1 MSDNKNT
8 VKGVDLKKKYK
19 KQGPSKEIWGRLRK
33 NKGAVVGF
41 VIISAII
48 LMSILSGFIYDYETE
63 IINQNIQER
72 LQSPSAEHWFG
83 TDELGRDIFARI
95 VYGSRTSL
103 SIGFVT
109 VAFALVVGGT
119 FGAIAGYFGGRIDN
133 IIMRLMDIFLAIPGT
148 LFAITIVAALGTST
162 INLVIAL
169 SISSVP
175 RFARILRSSVM
186 VVRDVEFI
194 EAAKAI
200 GANNWRIIT
209 QHVIPNSLAPVI
221 VQTTLTVATI
231 ILTIAGLSFLGLGVS
246 APQPEWGAML
256 SSARTYMRE
265 YAYMTL
271 FPGLAIM
278 ITILSL
284 NLLGDGLR
292 DALDPRLK

>member
-1 MSDNKNT
+1 MSEKNI
-8 VKGVDLKKKYK
+8 VKGVNLKKKYK
-19 KQGPSKEIWGRLRK
+19 KQRPSKEIWGRLKK

-41 VIISAII
+41 VIIACII
-48 LMSILSGFIYDYETE
+48 MMSILSGFIYDYEE
-63 IINQNIQER
+63 DIINQNISQR
-72 LQSPSAEHWFG
+72 LQAPSSEHWFG

-109 VAFALVVGGT
+109 VAFALAVGGT
-119 FGAIAGYFGGRIDN
+119 FGAIAGYFGGRVDN
-133 IIMRLMDIFLAIPGT
+133 VIMRIMDIFLAIPGT

-194 EAAKAI
+194 EAARAI
-200 GANNWRIIT
+200 GANNLRIIT

-221 VQTTLTVATI
+221 IQTTLTVATI

-265 YAYMTL
+265 YSYMTL